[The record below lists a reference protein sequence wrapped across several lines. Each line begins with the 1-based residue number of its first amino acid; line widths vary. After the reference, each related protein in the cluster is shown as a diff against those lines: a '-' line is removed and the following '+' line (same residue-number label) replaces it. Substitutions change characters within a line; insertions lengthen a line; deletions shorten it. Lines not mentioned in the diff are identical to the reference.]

1 MNERVSTCPDKASLV
16 ALLYDEDLGDDR
28 RAIEAHLDQC
38 VACRDEVAALR
49 RVRGRLA
56 EWEVPAADAPVPL
69 LEAPP
74 VATEPRPWI
83 TRPGFM
89 AAAAAVLILGMA
101 AGLANLEL
109 RVDRGGLVIR
119 TGWSRAAAA
128 PGQAPATAPSG
139 LAPAATLPATPAG
152 VEPWRADLAALETQ
166 LRQEFRAARAEAAI
180 PTVVAPAPSRGDA
193 QGLDP
198 DALRRVQALIDE
210 SEVRQQRNLA
220 LRIAEVSR
228 DFDLQRRTDLVQ
240 IQQGLGRLE
249 GRTDAE
255 AARTRELVNY
265 MMRVSQQQPPR

>member
-1 MNERVSTCPDKASLV
+1 MNENVDTCPDKESLV
-16 ALLYDEDLGDDR
+16 AFLYDEDPGGEHPV
-28 RAIEAHLDQC
+28 IEAHLDRC
-38 VACRDEVAALR
+38 VACRDEVTALR
-49 RVRGRLA
+49 RVRGRLT
-56 EWEVPAADAPVPL
+56 EWEVPVTDAPVPL
-69 LEAPP
+69 FEGPP
-74 VATEPRPWI
+74 VAAEPRPWI

-101 AGLANLEL
+101 AGLANLEV

-119 TGWSRAAAA
+119 TGWSRPAAA
-128 PGQAPATAPSG
+128 PGQAPATAPAG
-139 LAPAATLPATPAG
+139 LAPAASLPVIPAG
-152 VEPWRADLAALETQ
+152 AEPWRTDLAALERQ
-166 LRQEFRAARAEAAI
+166 LRQEFRAARAEAAT
-180 PTVVAPAPSRGDA
+180 PVAAPAPARGDA

-198 DALRRVQALIDE
+198 DVLRRVQALVDE